1 MFKFYES
8 LHLLQSF
15 RKMLQ
20 CCSAVKLQK
29 RFVDCETSHQHEGEM
44 IMTEFKFWGGEFN
57 L

>member
-29 RFVDCETSHQHEGEM
+29 CFVDCETSHQHEGEM